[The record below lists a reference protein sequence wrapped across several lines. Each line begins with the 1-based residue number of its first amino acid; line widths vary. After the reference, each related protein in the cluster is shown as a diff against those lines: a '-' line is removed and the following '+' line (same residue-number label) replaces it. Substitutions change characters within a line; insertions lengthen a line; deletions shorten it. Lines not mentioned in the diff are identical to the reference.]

1 MADVNPDQIP
11 KYLKDLRYPANK
23 KDIID
28 KATRSE
34 ADQRVIEALQRLAN
48 EIYESPA
55 EIKRAVSEEK
65 KQ

>member
-1 MADVNPDQIP
+1 MAAVNPDQIP
-11 KYLKDLRYPANK
+11 KYLKDLKYPANK
-23 KDIID
+23 KDILD

-34 ADQRVIEALQRLAN
+34 ADRRVIEALQRLAD

-55 EIKRAVSEEK
+55 EIKRAISNEN